1 MANIHRFASRS
12 LSQTAIRRV
21 VGQDT
26 YNQFHPIGT
35 ALVQQDNAAKA
46 AEQAA
51 TDAANQPA
59 IPLPD
64 EEQLARIRRRRAQ
77 RYSGRDSTVLTG
89 ASDTFGPSS

>member
-1 MANIHRFASRS
+1 MAKLHRFASRS
-12 LSQTAIRRV
+12 LSQTAIRSV

-51 TDAANQPA
+51 QDAADKPA

-64 EEQLARIRRRRAQ
+64 EEELARIRRRRA
-77 RYSGRDSTVLTG
+77 RRPGSRDSTILTG
-89 ASDTFGPSS
+89 DDVFGAG